1 MQKVLLLFLS
11 VLMFTISGC
20 ASVPRMAETPSGKP
34 EINIQTTD
42 TELVKAT
49 ITNVFYSR
57 GYILQNDS
65 SYSMFFTK
73 IDNSTNAL
81 LFQAFFGNSYSTT
94 PELELRVNIIKNT
107 NNIKVI
113 VFTSM
118 STQMVGG
125 QVRRQE
131 INNNE
136 NFNDIYTALQEV
148 KTTVESQIL
157 P

>member
-42 TELVKAT
+42 AELVKAT
-49 ITNVFYSR
+49 VVSVFSSR
-57 GYILQNDS
+57 GCVLQNDS

-73 IDNSTNAL
+73 AIDPSKAVL
-81 LFQAFFGNSYSTT
+81 AQFIYGNNYSTV
-94 PELELRVNIIKNT
+94 PELELRVNIIKN
-107 NNIKVI
+107 NNEIKVI
-113 VFTSM
+113 AFASV
-118 STQMVGG
+118 STQMAFG
-125 QVRRQE
+125 QIRREE

-136 NFNDIYTALQEV
+136 DFNYLYTALQEV
-148 KTTVESQIL
+148 KSIVESQIL